1 MSNMTTQNQQGT
13 QMALPALFTQLF
25 GKPDGESDLT
35 AGIGAG
41 GFPVIHFKGKVWSLS
56 RSGERESFLDENGDA
71 KQSIEVVIVK
81 AAPNLAKSWYAK
93 KFTDGEDAGAP
104 DCYSNNG
111 VAPAPDS
118 KSAQCKTCA
127 ACKHNQFGSAVSTD
141 GTSAK
146 GKACQD
152 VKRLAVVPVGTVT
165 DPMLLRVPPASL
177 KNLREFATALA
188 KRNVP
193 YQAVKVRI
201 GFDTEAAS
209 PKLTF
214 RPTGAITEQ
223 DAYQIA
229 ELMKDEIIM
238 QITGEAAG
246 AVAAPDEFEEGLPAG
261 DDSADKAAQLEAERA
276 EAAEKEAKARAA
288 AEKKAA
294 AERKSA
300 EKAAADKA
308 EAEKANAEATPQV
321 KETVVAETA
330 ADLDDFLSRIGI
342 G

>member
-1 MSNMTTQNQQGT
+1 MSQLTNQASTGV
-13 QMALPALFTQLF
+13 ALPAIFNQLF
-25 GKPDGESDLT
+25 GTPNGESDLT

-111 VAPAPDS
+111 VTPAPDS
-118 KSAQCKTCA
+118 KTAQCKTCA

-193 YQAVKVRI
+193 YQAIKVRI

-214 RPTGAITEQ
+214 RPTGAISEQ
-223 DAYQIA
+223 EAHQIA
-229 ELMKDEIIM
+229 ELMKDELIL
-238 QITGEAAG
+238 QITGEVAG
-246 AVAAPDEFEEGLPAG
+246 AVAAPDEFEEGAPVG
-261 DDSADKAAQLEAERA
+261 EEAVDNS
-276 EAAEKEAKARAA
+276 AAEKAAADAAAAVEKAAKTRAA

-294 AERKSA
+294 AE
-300 EKAAADKA
+300 KAAAEKKA
-308 EAEKANAEATPQV
+308 ADEAAAAAAAAAVAP

-330 ADLDDFLSRIGI
+330 ADLDDFLSNLGI
-342 G
+342 GA